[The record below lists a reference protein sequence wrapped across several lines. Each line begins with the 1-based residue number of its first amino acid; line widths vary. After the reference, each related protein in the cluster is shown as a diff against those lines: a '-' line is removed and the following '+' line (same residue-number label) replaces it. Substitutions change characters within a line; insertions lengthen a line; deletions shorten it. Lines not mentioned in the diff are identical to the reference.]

1 MRTRILSA
9 AVLGIALGTLA
20 LMPSTGHAQVV
31 VVSPQ
36 PTVSYYYAPAPAPAV
51 SYYYAPTPAPAVSY
65 YYAPAPAVSYY
76 APRAVYYGAAPVA
89 VTVTPRLL
97 RPYRPRVTYWY

>member
-1 MRTRILSA
+1 MQTRILSA
-9 AVLGIALGTLA
+9 AAFAIALGTLA
-20 LMPSTGHAQVV
+20 FMPSTGQAQVV

-36 PTVSYYYAPAPAPAV
+36 PTVSYYYAPPPAPVV

-65 YYAPAPAVSYY
+65 YYAPAPAVAYYAQRTVYY
-76 APRAVYYGAAPVA
+76 APAPVA